1 MDSFLIKRES
11 LNNRNILTITLLIFL
26 AMAGLIGFQL
36 YWVKNAVSI
45 KQQDFNRAANKVL
58 HNVAYKMEKKATAS
72 KVTRRLNLHRQ
83 FPRDQH
89 SIKKYSGVESL
100 RENLLPRGMNLN
112 IFEEI
117 ITDSNGV
124 ITTKNRMRT
133 VRSDSVTGSN
143 LRIKNQSNEPFS
155 SSQLSD
161 DTSSIEWF
169 LSRED
174 MVNDIFDELVSINVY
189 SDFSNKIDPATV
201 DSLIKIE
208 LVEQGIVTDYHFG
221 ILDESKKNFLF
232 PVPLQVKDDLLKS
245 SFQTNLTAKNIFI
258 KPRYLSLYFPGQT
271 NFVVSTLL
279 GMLIGTGLVITFIL
293 VLFVFT
299 LRTIFLQKKLSE
311 VKNDFINNMTH
322 EFKTPISTISLA
334 VEVLNDRSIDKSE
347 ERMRKY
353 VKVIGDENKRLGLLV
368 ENILQTAI
376 LDKGKLRLKLS
387 ELDLHQLI
395 LQVIESS
402 NPQIEN
408 RGALVSTQFKAE
420 KFIVLADKVHL
431 SNIIYN
437 LLDNAMKYTETKP
450 VITIATH
457 SNHLGC
463 FITVSD
469 NGIGI
474 SRENQKRIFENL
486 YRVPTGNIH
495 NVKGF
500 GLGLSYVKALIEK
513 HGGSISVESSPG
525 AGSSF
530 TCFFPFQPETNN

>member
-1 MDSFLIKRES
+1 M
-11 LNNRNILTITLLIFL
+11 NNRNIITITVLIFL

-36 YWVKNAVSI
+36 YWVKNALSI
-45 KQQDFNRAANKVL
+45 KQMEFNKAVNNVL

-83 FPRDQH
+83 FPRDKI
-89 SIKKYSGVESL
+89 SSKRYSGVESL
-100 RENLLPRGMNLN
+100 KQNLLPRGMNLN

-124 ITTKNRMRT
+124 ITTRNRMRT
-133 VRSDSVTGSN
+133 VRSDSVTGGN
-143 LRIKNQSNEPFS
+143 LRLNTKSNEPFS

-161 DTSSIEWF
+161 DTTSIEWF

-189 SDFSNKIDPATV
+189 SDFSNKIDPATI
-201 DSLIKIE
+201 DSLLKVE
-208 LVEQGIVTDYHFG
+208 FAEQGIVTQYHFG
-221 ILDESKKNFLF
+221 ILDETKKNFLF
-232 PVPLQVKDDLLKS
+232 PVGIKVKEELLNS
-245 SFQTNLTAKNIFI
+245 PFQTNLTAKNIFI

-271 NFVVSTLL
+271 NFVISTLL

-334 VEVLNDRSIDKSE
+334 VEVLNDRSIEKSE
-347 ERMRKY
+347 EKVRKY

-376 LDKGKLRLKLS
+376 LDKGKLKLKLS
-387 ELDLHQLI
+387 ELDIHQLI
-395 LQVIESS
+395 LQVIENS

-408 RGALVSTQFKAE
+408 RGAVVSTSFEAKQFH
-420 KFIVLADKVHL
+420 LQADKVHF

-437 LLDNAMKYTETKP
+437 LLDNAMKYSEVKP
-450 VITIATH
+450 VIHISTR
-457 SNHLGC
+457 SNQEGC
-463 FITVSD
+463 FITVTD

-474 SRENQKRIFENL
+474 TRENQKRIFDHL

-530 TCFFPFQPETNN
+530 TCFFPFQPEPIN

>member
-1 MDSFLIKRES
+1 M
-11 LNNRNILTITLLIFL
+11 ITVLIFL

-36 YWVKNAVSI
+36 YWVKNALSI
-45 KQQDFNRAANKVL
+45 KQVEFNKAVNKVL

-83 FPRDQH
+83 FPREKL
-89 SIKKYSGVESL
+89 SSKSFSGVESL
-100 RENLLPRGMNLN
+100 KENLLPRGMNLN

-133 VRSDSVTGSN
+133 VRSDSVTGGS
-143 LRIKNQSNEPFS
+143 LKLKNQSIEPFS

-161 DTSSIEWF
+161 DSTSIDWF

-189 SDFSNKIDPATV
+189 SDFSNKIDPATI
-201 DSLIKIE
+201 DSLLQIE
-208 LVEQGIVTDYHFG
+208 LTEQGILTPYHFG
-221 ILDESKKNFLF
+221 ILDETKKGFLS
-232 PVPLQVKDDLLKS
+232 PIPITVKEELLKS
-245 SFQTNLTAKNIFI
+245 PFQTNLTAKNIFI

-271 NFVVSTLL
+271 NYVISTLL

-334 VEVLNDRSIDKSE
+334 VEVLNDRSIEKSE
-347 ERMRKY
+347 ERVRKY

-376 LDKGKLRLKLS
+376 LDKGKLKLKLS
-387 ELDLHQLI
+387 EIDIHQLI
-395 LQVIESS
+395 LQVIENS

-408 RGALVSTQFKAE
+408 RGAIVTTKFEAE
-420 KFIVLADKVHL
+420 KFHVHADRVHF

-437 LLDNAMKYTETKP
+437 LLDNAMKYTEVKP

-457 SNHLGC
+457 SNQEGC

-474 SRENQKRIFENL
+474 SRENQKRIFDNL

-525 AGSSF
+525 TGSSF
-530 TCFFPFQPETNN
+530 TCFFPFQPETIN

>member
-1 MDSFLIKRES
+1 M
-11 LNNRNILTITLLIFL
+11 NNRNIIVITVLIFL
-26 AMAGLIGFQL
+26 AMSGLVGFQL
-36 YWVKNAVSI
+36 YWVKNALTI
-45 KQQDFNRAANKVL
+45 KQEEFSKAVNIVL

-72 KVTRRLNLHRQ
+72 KVTRRLNLHKQ
-83 FPRDQH
+83 FPREKA
-89 SIKKYSGVESL
+89 SSKSYSGLESL

-124 ITTKNRMRT
+124 VTKKNRMRT
-133 VRSDSVTGSN
+133 VRSDSVTGGS
-143 LRIKNQSNEPFS
+143 LRIRNESSEPFS
-155 SSQLSD
+155 SSQPAD

-189 SDFSNKIDPATV
+189 SDFSNKINPETI
-201 DSLIKIE
+201 DSLLKIE
-208 LVEQGIVTDYHFG
+208 LIEQGIDTKYHFG

-232 PVPLQVKDDLLKS
+232 PVSIKFREALLGS
-245 SFQTNLTAKNIFI
+245 SFQANLTAKNIFI
-258 KPRYLSLYFPGQT
+258 KPRYLTIYFPGQT
-271 NFVVSTLL
+271 NFVVGTLL
-279 GMLIGTGLVITFIL
+279 GMLIGTGLVISSIII
-293 VLFVFT
+293 LFVFT

-311 VKNDFINNMTH
+311 VKTDFINNMTH

-334 VEVLNDRSIDKSE
+334 VEVLNDRSIEKSE
-347 ERMRKY
+347 EKVRKY

-368 ENILQTAI
+368 ENILQTAV
-376 LDKGKLRLKLS
+376 LDKGKLKLKFS
-387 ELDLHQLI
+387 DLDIHQLI

-408 RGALVSTQFKAE
+408 RGAEVKTIFEAE
-420 KFIVLADKVHL
+420 NCHVQADRVHL

-437 LLDNAMKYTETKP
+437 LLDNAMKYTEIKP
-450 VITIATH
+450 VIIISTK
-457 SNHLGC
+457 SNNLGC
-463 FITVSD
+463 FIIVTD

-474 SRENQKRIFENL
+474 TRDNQKRIFENL

-500 GLGLSYVKALIEK
+500 GLGLSYVKALTEK

-530 TCFFPFQPETNN
+530 TCFFPFQPETLNL